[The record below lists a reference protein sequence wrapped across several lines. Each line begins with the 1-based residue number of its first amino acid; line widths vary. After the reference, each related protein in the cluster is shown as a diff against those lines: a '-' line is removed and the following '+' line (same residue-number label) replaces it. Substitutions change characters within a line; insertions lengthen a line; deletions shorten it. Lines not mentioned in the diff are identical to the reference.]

1 MLSPIFFPIGAQNLP
16 SSPAKPDEKQT
27 SKLTNYTK
35 PKNRAKQAL
44 KALVSSPLISG

>member
-1 MLSPIFFPIGAQNLP
+1 MLSPIFFPMARRIYL

-27 SKLTNYTK
+27 SELTNYTK

-44 KALVSSPLISG
+44 KALVSSP